1 VSQLSSRCRSLT
13 QEWNR
18 TESLTNDVTLSKE
31 KPLWP
36 LSSYGAAKHEKVLV
50 GGLDESP
57 EELRVKAVA
66 AVKDGTINDY
76 VSIFSIDCANID
88 MAVQMKYEAEKIAA
102 ADQIYT
108 NARNNISQF
117 HDQAIKL
124 SHGISSSIIGSA
136 FGGSV
141 FGSSSDT
148 SSATANPNPTA
159 FGGTATS
166 TFGQTAFGQSGFG
179 TVATSSVDF
188 GQGTS
193 AFGAAQPV
201 SVFGQPTQM
210 PSALAQP
217 QTTSAFG
224 QTPAFGQQSQP
235 TSAFGQSSQATIG
248 FGQPSNPTSAFGQ
261 SPQPSSAFGQAPQ
274 TTSLF
279 GQSSLIKPAS
289 SPFGSTTPN
298 TSVFGNTNSGG
309 FFAFASQPSGF
320 SAAASTSVPSAAAS
334 GSVFGQPTFSAAA
347 PAQPAQAQSVFPSVI
362 QPTFGP
368 SLTPTSTLAASSPMS
383 AFPTGSPFGGTRKPS
398 STGPDFALAK
408 SRVRPKLD
416 GDRFTSLL
424 PPNYSDILPA
434 DVKAAFMSE
443 KFEWGKI
450 PEWIPPKE
458 VRY

>member
-1 VSQLSSRCRSLT
+1 M
-13 QEWNR
+13 
-18 TESLTNDVTLSKE
+18 TNDITLSKE

-57 EELRVKAVA
+57 EELRVKAVT

-76 VSIFSIDCANID
+76 VSVLFIDYANIN
-88 MAVQMKYEAEKIAA
+88 MALQMKYEAENIAA

-108 NARNNISQF
+108 NARNNITQF

-124 SHGISSSIIGSA
+124 NTGISSSVFGSA

-141 FGSSSDT
+141 FGSSSNT

-159 FGGTATS
+159 FGGTATFGS
-166 TFGQTAFGQSGFG
+166 TSGQPAFGQSGFS
-179 TVATSSVDF
+179 TVTTSSGGF

-193 AFGAAQPV
+193 AFGAAHPV

-210 PSALAQP
+210 PSAFAQP
-217 QTTSAFG
+217 QTTSAIG
-224 QTPAFGQQSQP
+224 QTSVFGQQSQP
-235 TSAFGQSSQATIG
+235 TSAFGQSSQATTG

-261 SPQPSSAFGQAPQ
+261 APP
-274 TTSLF
+274 TTSPF

-289 SPFGSTTPN
+289 SPFGST
-298 TSVFGNTNSGG
+298 SVFGNTGSGG
-309 FFAFASQPSGF
+309 FSAFASQPSGF
-320 SAAASTSVPSAAAS
+320 SAAASTGVPSAAAS

-347 PAQPAQAQSVFPSVI
+347 PAQLAQAQSAFPSAI

-368 SLTPTSTLAASSPMS
+368 SLAPASTLAASSPMS
-383 AFPTGSPFGGTRKPS
+383 AFPTGSPFGGMAKPS

-434 DVKAAFMSE
+434 DVKAAFVSE